1 MPTPFASC
9 KFHAKQRAVS
19 RMWFFKKKSRW
30 WLNCIQDGPLY
41 YLNSYFK
48 NKIIFGQCFSLSAA
62 LEEQSFKRN
71 LLRSG
76 GTHCETVIWKE
87 GASFKSCRG
96 LYVPWLGKHQPI
108 LKLNNRK
115 SERILIKEITGCER
129 GELFFKTIFSALAK
143 HFHLLLIWKHVNME
157 NTLRETI
164 APARYLN
171 FIYIHLFYIL
181 NLVCF

>member
-62 LEEQSFKRN
+62 LEEQSFKKWRHSLRN
-71 LLRSG
+71 RDLKRGCQFQKLSIPVRS
-76 GTHCETVIWKE
+76 VVWKTSTNTE
-87 GASFKSCRG
+87 IE
-96 LYVPWLGKHQPI
+96 LQEV
-108 LKLNNRK
+108 RK
-115 SERILIKEITGCER
+115 DSNQEITGCER

-157 NTLRETI
+157 HTLRETI
-164 APARYLN
+164 TPARYLS

>member
-9 KFHAKQRAVS
+9 KFHAKKRAVS
-19 RMWFFKKKSRW
+19 RMLFLKKKSRW

-87 GASFKSCRG
+87 GASFKSCRY
-96 LYVPWLGKHQPI
+96 LYVPWFEKTSTNTEIELQEV
-108 LKLNNRK
+108 RK
-115 SERILIKEITGCER
+115 DSNQEITGCER

-157 NTLRETI
+157 HTLRETI
-164 APARYLN
+164 TPARYLS